1 MSMKNN
7 WETAFKF
14 YTLLLTYASSHTLNL
29 EITKTQKSYNDDF
42 ETFKVSIV
50 SNMWY
55 RRVRRKFILP
65 ASKVVP
71 SGGVF
76 CEKKQ
81 NAEFYRYPVLQ
92 KSNYY
97 RR

>member
-29 EITKTQKSYNDDF
+29 EIKKTQKSYNDDF

-50 SNMWY
+50 
-55 RRVRRKFILP
+55 K
-65 ASKVVP
+65 
-71 SGGVF
+71 
-76 CEKKQ
+76 
-81 NAEFYRYPVLQ
+81 
-92 KSNYY
+92 
-97 RR
+97 